1 MAQINKPNEYFNTVL
16 YAGNNSTQSI
26 TGVNF
31 QPDLVYVKGR
41 NTSLKYPTM
50 FDSVRGATKRLTTF
64 STNAEDTHPTML
76 SSFDSDGWTSGADDQ
91 TNASGT
97 NYVCWNWLAGG
108 TAVSNTDGDMT
119 SSVSANTTSGFSIA
133 TYTGDGANGSTF
145 GHGLG
150 VAPKVVI
157 IKTRSLGGEDWHFW
171 YNNSTRLNL
180 NNTNLAS
187 ALSPIST
194 SSTLVT
200 TPSSTNDSW
209 NGSGQTYVSYC
220 FAEKKGFSKFGTYTG
235 NGSTNGTFVYTGFT
249 PAFILVK
256 TTTVTINYWCLH
268 DNKRTPYNQSN
279 RVLYPDLADAE
290 ANNAVFG
297 IDFLSNGFKLRGT
310 NDDHN
315 ESGTS
320 YFYMCFAEN
329 PLVGTNN
336 IPTTAR

>member
-1 MAQINKPNEYFNTVL
+1 MAQINKSSEYFNTAL
-16 YAGNNSTQSI
+16 YTGNYYTQSI

-41 NTSLKYPTM
+41 NTATRYPTM
-50 FDSVRGATKRLTTF
+50 FDSVRGATKRLTTH

-76 SSFDSDGWTSGADDQ
+76 TSFDSDGWTTGADDQ
-91 TNASGT
+91 TNGSSET
-97 NYVCWNWLAGG
+97 YVSWNWLAGG

-133 TYTGDGANGSTF
+133 TYTGDGVNGSTF

-157 IKTRSLGGEDWHFW
+157 IKCRSLGTEDWHFW

-180 NNTNLAS
+180 NNANIGS
-187 ALSPIST
+187 AISPIST

-235 NGSTNGTFVYTGFT
+235 TGTTDAPFIYTGFK
-249 PAFILVK
+249 PAYIVIKSSTYGGNWLCF
-256 TTTVTINYWCLH
+256 
-268 DNKRTPYNQSN
+268 DNKRDSYNENSGN
-279 RVLYPDLADAE
+279 PLNINE
-290 ANNAVFG
+290 ANPEGADPAYQ
-297 IDFLSNGFKLRGT
+297 IDFLSNGFKLRNANGNINNPGET
-310 NDDHN
+310 MV
-315 ESGTS
+315 
-320 YFYMCFAEN
+320 YMCFAET

-336 IPTTAR
+336 TPTTAR